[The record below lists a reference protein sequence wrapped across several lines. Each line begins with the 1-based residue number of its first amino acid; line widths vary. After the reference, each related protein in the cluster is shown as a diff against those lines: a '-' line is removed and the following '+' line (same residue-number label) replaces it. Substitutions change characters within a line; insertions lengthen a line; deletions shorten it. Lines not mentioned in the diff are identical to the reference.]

1 MSESN
6 DWQVPG
12 SGAEIYETVFVPA
25 MMAEWAPRGM
35 ALANPRPGE
44 RVLDI
49 ACGTGV
55 LTRLVAKSI
64 GPNGRVV
71 GLDLSPEMLAVARN
85 IAPDPSGAAPIEW
98 REGDASAIPFENETF
113 DVIFCEFGLMS
124 FPDRVA
130 ALKEMHRVL
139 MPDGRLG
146 VLVWGA
152 ISKCPGQTAV
162 RDSWERHFGADNAG
176 PVNRMH
182 SLSDPGTVLS
192 LVHDAGFR
200 DASVQTAMGVVRHPS
215 PEHLV
220 RRYGALA
227 GTQADEPT
235 RTMLIEEV
243 SAALQSYVGAEGL
256 VYPIEAILASARK

>member
-12 SGAEIYETVFVPA
+12 SGAEIYEAVFVPA

-98 REGDASAIPFENETF
+98 RE
-113 DVIFCEFGLMS
+113 
-124 FPDRVA
+124 
-130 ALKEMHRVL
+130 
-139 MPDGRLG
+139 
-146 VLVWGA
+146 
-152 ISKCPGQTAV
+152 
-162 RDSWERHFGADNAG
+162 
-176 PVNRMH
+176 
-182 SLSDPGTVLS
+182 
-192 LVHDAGFR
+192 
-200 DASVQTAMGVVRHPS
+200 
-215 PEHLV
+215 
-220 RRYGALA
+220 
-227 GTQADEPT
+227 
-235 RTMLIEEV
+235 
-243 SAALQSYVGAEGL
+243 
-256 VYPIEAILASARK
+256 

>member
-25 MMAEWAPRGM
+25 MMGEWAPKGM
-35 ALANPRPGE
+35 ALANPQPGE
-44 RVLDI
+44 RIVDI

-64 GPNGRVV
+64 GPNGRLV
-71 GLDLSPEMLAVARN
+71 GIDLSPEMLAVARKITLN
-85 IAPDPSGAAPIEW
+85 PSSAAPIEW
-98 REGDASAIPFENETF
+98 REGNASAIPFENETF
-113 DVIFCEFGLMS
+113 DVIFCEFGLMF

-130 ALKEMHRVL
+130 ALKEMRRVL
-139 MPDGRLG
+139 MPNGRLA
-146 VLVWGA
+146 VLVWGS
-152 ISKCPGQTAV
+152 ISKCPGQTAMKE
-162 RDSWERHFGADNAG
+162 SWERHFGADTAG
-176 PVNRMH
+176 LFYRQH
-182 SLSDPGTVLS
+182 ALGDPETVLS
-192 LVHDAGFR
+192 LVHGAGFR
-200 DASVQTAMGVVRHPS
+200 DASVQTAMGVVRLLS

-220 RRYGALA
+220 RSYGAMA
-227 GTQADEPT
+227 GIQADEKT
-235 RTMLIEEV
+235 RTNVIDEV